1 MGPGKESR
9 LETQEG
15 EAEPESRSTV
25 KTRGAHRNQGSQMAR
40 QIEWGRLQTPEI
52 RA

>member
-1 MGPGKESR
+1 MRHKKGR
-9 LETQEG
+9 LNPNQ
-15 EAEPESRSTV
+15 V